1 MSVSAASVVNG
12 INTASVGHARFVV
25 VVCDGDDGAAA
36 ASAAAASGIRNGR
49 YRIFLFIFYYII
61 CLYAADEV
69 FALSDDHAFAVA
81 S

>member
-36 ASAAAASGIRNGR
+36 AASGIRNGR

-61 CLYAADEV
+61 CLRAAGEV
-69 FALSDDHAFAVA
+69 FALSDHAFAVA